1 MKGREQTNQHRE
13 DANSEAAPCNLG
25 GLLQLSS
32 AAARA
37 TRRATANAMGKQEAD
52 SILLKVKSTLRRLQV
67 LVRGRR
73 ARPPVQIVRT
83 GSLPHP
89 PRSDGLMWVK
99 SGVIGA

>member
-52 SILLKVKSTLRRLQV
+52 SILLKVKSTKPYGGFKFSFAADV
-67 LVRGRR
+67 LDRQFKSYAR
-73 ARPPVQIVRT
+73 ALFR
-83 GSLPHP
+83 SLPRP
-89 PRSDGLMWVK
+89 GCSRRNL
-99 SGVIGA
+99 